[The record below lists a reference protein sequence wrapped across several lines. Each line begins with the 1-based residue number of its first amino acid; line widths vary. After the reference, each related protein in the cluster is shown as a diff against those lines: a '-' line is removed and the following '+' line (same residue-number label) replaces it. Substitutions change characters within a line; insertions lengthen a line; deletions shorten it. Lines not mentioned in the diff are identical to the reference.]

1 MTLLPPTDPESFADI
16 GPGIWESIG
25 YKVQD
30 SLPLYV
36 PRLASP
42 SWIIFVL
49 CFELEQIGDHIYYTN
64 GGYSYSKCGLG
75 FALAQSIKKFILCG
89 QISCSLIL
97 FWENLVKNIS
107 IPKIG

>member
-1 MTLLPPTDPESFADI
+1 MLMTLLPPTDPESFADI

-42 SWIIFVL
+42 SWIKYQVNDSTDDNADGH
-49 CFELEQIGDHIYYTN
+49 FEQ
-64 GGYSYSKCGLG
+64 
-75 FALAQSIKKFILCG
+75 
-89 QISCSLIL
+89 
-97 FWENLVKNIS
+97 
-107 IPKIG
+107 

>member
-1 MTLLPPTDPESFADI
+1 MLMTLLPPTDPESFADI

-42 SWIIFVL
+42 SWIIILNV
-49 CFELEQIGDHIYYTN
+49 FEIFFPEREGRLRFFCKPLMGR
-64 GGYSYSKCGLG
+64 
-75 FALAQSIKKFILCG
+75 
-89 QISCSLIL
+89 
-97 FWENLVKNIS
+97 
-107 IPKIG
+107 